1 MGLINPK
8 IIDNIVLSILKKSKE
23 RTITGA
29 YKQNQKRIGQSWI
42 ETFGDYNPEIRS
54 KLTVDP
60 VKYEKTVG
68 MKYDPDVKLGVQ
80 KRDRKAGWI
89 KGQGRNPLDEDDDL
103 ALVKEVF
110 ERLRYEPGGEIPIS
124 TKLVAEAFEENVPK
138 IIRP

>member
-8 IIDNIVLSILKKSKE
+8 VIDNIVLSILKKSRE
-23 RTITGA
+23 RTVTGA
-29 YKQNQKRIGQSWI
+29 YKHNQKRIGQSWI

-89 KGQGRNPLDEDDDL
+89 KGQGRNPCLLYTSPSPRD
-103 ALVKEVF
+103 
-110 ERLRYEPGGEIPIS
+110 
-124 TKLVAEAFEENVPK
+124 
-138 IIRP
+138 